1 MSQSDS
7 NFWNEIKNNSRHVSW
22 EHEKALQQA
31 DGKMTVRNVL
41 NRLQELDSEIA
52 WLQET
57 LNASADKPIP
67 PSIAQLLGESLEQKK
82 ALKSRLE
89 KAIDDTIV
97 ELPE

>member
-7 NFWNEIKNNSRHVSW
+7 SFWNDIKNNSRHVSW
-22 EHEKALQQA
+22 ENEKALQQV

-41 NRLQELDSEIA
+41 MRLQVLDAEIT

-57 LNASADKPIP
+57 LNAPVDKPVPLAIV
-67 PSIAQLLGESLEQKK
+67 QLLGESLEQKK
-82 ALKSRLE
+82 AIKSRLE
-89 KAIDDTIV
+89 KALDDTIV